1 MYNYLLEAGLNL
13 ACHVERPAFE
23 EEDDAEDVSEEEE
36 VDADDVSC
44 CTTLLVCQACQISW
58 L

>member
-1 MYNYLLEAGLNL
+1 MEAGLNF
-13 ACHVERPAFE
+13 ACRAERPAFD
-23 EEDDAEDVSEEEE
+23 EEDDAEDVYEEEE

-44 CTTLLVCQACQISW
+44 CTTLLVCKACQIAW

>member
-1 MYNYLLEAGLNL
+1 MNL
-13 ACHVERPAFE
+13 ACHAERPTFE
-23 EEDDAEDVSEEEE
+23 EEDDAEDVYEEEE

>member
-1 MYNYLLEAGLNL
+1 MNL
-13 ACHVERPAFE
+13 ACHAERPTF
-23 EEDDAEDVSEEEE
+23 EEDDAEDVYEEE

-44 CTTLLVCQACQISW
+44 CTILSVCRACQISR